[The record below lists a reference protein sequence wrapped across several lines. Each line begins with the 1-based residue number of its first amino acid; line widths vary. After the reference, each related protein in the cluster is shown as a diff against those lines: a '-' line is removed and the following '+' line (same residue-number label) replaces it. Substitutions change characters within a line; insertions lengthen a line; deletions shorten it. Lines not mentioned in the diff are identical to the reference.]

1 MMRGQLDSSERTQEG
16 KPGYLTQ
23 VKSSNMAPY
32 QTRQDQVILWPL
44 QHYHMYAWQTYLS
57 IFLSLSHAFLFSKR
71 PISLYKRWKMRN
83 LKVVFTNH
91 NPENIFLSV
100 PRNVFLK
107 VWWILPKTYM
117 NS

>member
-44 QHYHMYAWQTYLS
+44 QHYHMYARQTYFS
-57 IFLSLSHAFLFSKR
+57 FFLSLSHAFLFSKR
-71 PISLYKRWKMRN
+71 PISLDKRWKMQN

-91 NPENIFLSV
+91 NP
-100 PRNVFLK
+100 
-107 VWWILPKTYM
+107 
-117 NS
+117 